1 MRIEKEEG
9 SSRHERGSS
18 TQIWCHA
25 TYVLKEP
32 NPTMVWPP
40 PQVSF
45 THLLNLGP
53 INHHTI
59 SSPNLVQLQ
68 VANAIKTHPSLHYPL
83 FKIPIFPFPYITHHI
98 PHNSTNKHDFLTHV
112 SDPIL
117 PSFQR
122 KWLSRN
128 APLPSSGSGCCNFLG
143 NNNII
148 VIFGVSCFN
157 CCRSRGF
164 GFVQRGSEEAM
175 GEVRGRD
182 KGLHEERSEGLVGN
196 LRHCRGC
203 CSGLRPGCFR
213 HARLQGSAQLPSWDC
228 LAIASEDG
236 VWFWPRVFPRSGVE
250 KETLH
255 K

>member
-1 MRIEKEEG
+1 MSCNLSVEG
-9 SSRHERGSS
+9 TQPHQCGFFDSSS
-18 TQIWCHA
+18 THH
-25 TYVLKEP
+25 P
-32 NPTMVWPP
+32 
-40 PQVSF
+40 
-45 THLLNLGP
+45 HLLHLGP

-59 SSPNLVQLQ
+59 SSPNLVHLQ
-68 VANAIKTHPSLHYPL
+68 VAKTIHQNKPFKSPFSLPL
-83 FKIPIFPFPYITHHI
+83 YNQ
-98 PHNSTNKHDFLTHV
+98 PHSSQQNNHTDKYEFLIHV

-128 APLPSSGSGCCNFLG
+128 ASLRSSCSGWCVFLG

-148 VIFGVSCFN
+148 VIFGVSWFY

-164 GFVQRGSEEAM
+164 GFVQRGSEEAV

-182 KGLHEERSEGLVGN
+182 KGLDEERSEGLVGN

-203 CSGLRPGCFR
+203 CSGLRPGGVG
-213 HARLQGSAQLPSWDC
+213 HARLHGSAELPSWVC
-228 LAIASEDG
+228 SAIASEDG
-236 VWFWPRVFPRSGVE
+236 VWFWPRVFARSGVE
-250 KETLH
+250 EETLH